1 MGAPYG
7 SQTLTELI
15 AVKIDPALKTQLV
28 QQAEEHQLSLSAVA
42 RLAMRAGLAGLAM
55 QQLPTQIEVHHG

>member
-15 AVKIDPALKTQLV
+15 AVKIDPALKGQLV
-28 QQAEEHQLSLSAVA
+28 EQAEAQQLSLSAVA
-42 RLAMRAGLAGLAM
+42 RLAMRAGLAM
-55 QQLPTQIEVHHG
+55 QQPPTQTEVHHA